1 MKKKLFYIFTGTGI
15 ILLIPAIILYKLL
28 FGISVYPIEK
38 TSTLYIP
45 SGSSY
50 NQVLDSVLSNL
61 EVRNPELL
69 NRVANKKSYPESIR
83 PGRYIIKEPLSLNE
97 LINILRSGRQVPVK
111 ITFNNIRTLNQL
123 AGKFGRQLETD
134 SVQIMSYFADE
145 SNFRADGF
153 TKETIISLFIPDT
166 YEFFWNT
173 GTEGLYQRLLEEYN
187 RFWNEERIA
196 RAAEN
201 GLTRLEVSILASI
214 IDDEVT
220 KKDDKPEIAGVYLN
234 RLKRGIPLQ
243 ACPTIKFAMNDFTI
257 TRVLKA
263 HLETESPYNT
273 YKYKGFPPGPI
284 GCPSIEG
291 IDAVLN
297 AEKHEYLFFAAKSD
311 FSGYHNFSRTLSEHN
326 RYAAEYQRE
335 LNKRKIFR

>member
-69 NRVANKKSYPESIR
+69 NRVANKKSYPESIK

-166 YEFFWNT
+166 
-173 GTEGLYQRLLEEYN
+173 
-187 RFWNEERIA
+187 
-196 RAAEN
+196 
-201 GLTRLEVSILASI
+201 
-214 IDDEVT
+214 
-220 KKDDKPEIAGVYLN
+220 
-234 RLKRGIPLQ
+234 
-243 ACPTIKFAMNDFTI
+243 
-257 TRVLKA
+257 
-263 HLETESPYNT
+263 
-273 YKYKGFPPGPI
+273 
-284 GCPSIEG
+284 
-291 IDAVLN
+291 
-297 AEKHEYLFFAAKSD
+297 
-311 FSGYHNFSRTLSEHN
+311 
-326 RYAAEYQRE
+326 
-335 LNKRKIFR
+335 